1 MMKQPIDNT
10 GSVTGDLRLRMDQ
23 RDPEQTT
30 ASGHLRMA
38 SIDLSRL
45 LGRPARVE
53 RLDFSADAARWR
65 LNEALVSVNG
75 QPLTLRGDASRG
87 PQGFV
92 IDAEI
97 ESAGFDLDAVLP
109 KASGQASE
117 AAFNLDEVELWPL
130 PVTGR
135 VFLRADSVAF
145 RGRRVAPLL
154 ASLKVERERVA
165 LDVAEANLCG
175 LSLPLSL
182 TAAPKRYAGT
192 ISIHTKNESLDQIA
206 HCVSGEG
213 LVITGD
219 VDLDVELRTQGTQG
233 ELVRN
238 LEGTVNVQ
246 ARKGRVHKFG
256 LLGNLLAYV
265 KGQGLLEKNTPG
277 LDREGFP
284 YQELNVKAGIG
295 GGKVT
300 VDEAN
305 FLSPALG
312 LVATGTVGIPDG
324 KSSLTVLV
332 APLGRVDRVLGKI
345 PIIGYIFGGSIL
357 SLPVQVSGDIRDPLV
372 VPLDPRAIAS
382 RVVGIFERTFKLPGK
397 LLMPG
402 EEPKPAPKAKPEP
415 PAEPGY

>member
-1 MMKQPIDNT
+1 
-10 GSVTGDLRLRMDQ
+10 V
-23 RDPEQTT
+23 
-30 ASGHLRMA
+30 
-38 SIDLSRL
+38 
-45 LGRPARVE
+45 
-53 RLDFSADAARWR
+53 
-65 LNEALVSVNG
+65 
-75 QPLTLRGDASRG
+75 
-87 PQGFV
+87 
-92 IDAEI
+92 
-97 ESAGFDLDAVLP
+97 P
-109 KASGQASE
+109 KASAKAPE
-117 AAFNLDEVELWPL
+117 AAFNLDEVKPWPL

-135 VFLRADSVAF
+135 VFLRADSVTF

-154 ASLKVERERVA
+154 ASLDMARERVA

-182 TAAPKRYAGT
+182 AASPKRYEGR
-192 ISIHTKNESLDQIA
+192 ISMHTKNESLDRIA
-206 HCVSGEG
+206 HCLSGEG
-213 LVITGD
+213 LVLTGD
-219 VDLDVELRTQGTQG
+219 VDLDVELRTQGAQG

-238 LEGTVNVQ
+238 LQGTVSVQ

-265 KGQGLLEKNTPG
+265 KGQGLLEKDSPG

-284 YQELNVKAGIG
+284 YQQLNVKADVG

-300 VDEAN
+300 VDESN

-324 KSSLTVLV
+324 KAALTVLV

-345 PIIGYIFGGSIL
+345 PVIGYIFGGSIL

-402 EEPKPAPKAKPEP
+402 EEAKPAPEAKPGSPPEP
-415 PAEPGY
+415 SY